1 MYVKS
6 PLSMNSSHSLSLPIK
21 LFAQLPPL
29 KDHPRIA
36 HHKVISVFGYVSKF
50 INNNY
55 KRFEINNKNK
65 YVDVLSFLPR
75 IILII
80 EDNKH

>member
-6 PLSMNSSHSLSLPIK
+6 PLSMNSSHSVSLPIK

-36 HHKVISVFGYVSKF
+36 NHKVISVFRFFSKF
-50 INNNY
+50 VDINY
-55 KRFEINNKNK
+55 KCILV
-65 YVDVLSFLPR
+65 VD
-75 IILII
+75 
-80 EDNKH
+80 KM